1 MQGGAG
7 SELGRRKNGRGFAP
21 FVGRRPAGRDYWARG
36 GAWLIRSDRRT
47 WQLDLPPTQPV
58 LSRPPFLKVAKNSR
72 KNTPAGTFT
81 SLFMFCIKSIWQV
94 EVKLLFYYLSFL
106 KSLPTLAGK
115 PVPISVPSHKA
126 TLSYSANIGC
136 CSMSNAGRLVLLDWT
151 FSAPSCNW
159 PQCPILVVTAPSD
172 EGESWMVAK
181 KGNKMSW
188 RGGKMNTANKY

>member
-1 MQGGAG
+1 MAAG
-7 SELGRRKNGRGFAP
+7 SASHT
-21 FVGRRPAGRDYWARG
+21 G
-36 GAWLIRSDRRT
+36 GLIKAS
-47 WQLDLPPTQPV
+47 
-58 LSRPPFLKVAKNSR
+58 FLKSGKEFTQKYSSR
-72 KNTPAGTFT
+72 HVYVSIHVLYKIHLTGGGET
-81 SLFMFCIKSIWQV
+81 SF
-94 EVKLLFYYLSFL
+94 LLFLSFL

-115 PVPISVPSHKA
+115 PVPISAPSHKA

-181 KGNKMSW
+181 KGNKMS
-188 RGGKMNTANKY
+188 

>member
-1 MQGGAG
+1 MAAG
-7 SELGRRKNGRGFAP
+7 SASQT
-21 FVGRRPAGRDYWARG
+21 G
-36 GAWLIRSDRRT
+36 GLIKAS
-47 WQLDLPPTQPV
+47 
-58 LSRPPFLKVAKNSR
+58 FLKSGKEFTQKYSSGHVYVSIHVLYEIHV
-72 KNTPAGTFT
+72 TGGTET
-81 SLFMFCIKSIWQV
+81 SFC
-94 EVKLLFYYLSFL
+94 YLSFL

-126 TLSYSANIGC
+126 TLSYSAIIGC

-181 KGNKMSW
+181 KGNKMS
-188 RGGKMNTANKY
+188 